1 MPLARG
7 VSPGGM
13 NIGDPKLAMEEL
25 LDFLLDKNSLLDTNF
40 PLDSKARPL
49 HPALPVKAQHP
60 MLRNLRHRF
69 LAVYQRL
76 FSVVFLANLAA
87 FIPLIV
93 LRTSPTLVS
102 IATIATP
109 IAVNLFVAGLFRTEY
124 MINLLYASVLWVPI
138 SIPLAVR
145 RRLAKVYEFGGVH
158 SGSGVACTL
167 WALLFLVQITRGF
180 VQGEPIGI
188 AAVAVTY
195 CLVLLLTVIVIAAHP
210 AIRRKYHNYF
220 EALHRI
226 CGWVALLLYWAL
238 AILLSQDISSTTGSS
253 LAQVLFTSPV
263 IYFLVGTTI
272 LTILPWLH
280 LRSVDATATPLSAH
294 ATRIYFPSPYV
305 GPAQGIRISTSP
317 LLEWHSFAS
326 IPCRSFANK
335 SEIAKASSCSILVS
349 SAGDWT
355 KKSIADS
362 QLHRKYWMRGIPVT
376 GVALV
381 VRLFRSAVIITT
393 GSGIG
398 PALSLIAAARAPDV
412 EEGRK
417 VSCRLFWSTPNPLQT
432 YGQNVIDEVRA
443 ADPEAIIWDTKT
455 QGRPD
460 MVQETWNAYSKFG
473 AEAVLIISNPKVTA
487 QVVYG
492 MESRG
497 VPAYGP
503 IFDS

>member
-1 MPLARG
+1 MP
-7 VSPGGM
+7 PGSDSSLISAADTG
-13 NIGDPKLAMEEL
+13 PKPATKEL
-25 LDFLLDKNSLLDTNF
+25 LDFLADT
-40 PLDSKARPL
+40 KAHVLP
-49 HPALPVKAQHP
+49 PALPGKSQHP
-60 MLRNLRHRF
+60 ILRNLRHRL

-76 FSVVFLANLAA
+76 FSIIFLANLAA

-93 LRTSPTLVS
+93 LRMSPTLAS
-102 IATIATP
+102 TAAIATP

-124 MINLLYASVLWVPI
+124 TINLLYSLVLWVPT
-138 SIPLAVR
+138 SVSLAVR

-158 SGSGVACTL
+158 SGSGVACAL
-167 WALLFLVQITRGF
+167 WALLFLVQTTRGF
-180 VQGEPIGI
+180 LQGEPISI
-188 AAVAVTY
+188 AVVVVMY
-195 CLVLLLTVIVIAAHP
+195 CLVSLLTAIIVAAHP
-210 AIRRKYHNYF
+210 AIRRRHHNYF
-220 EALHRI
+220 EAVHRI
-226 CGWVALLLYWAL
+226 CGWAALLLYWAL
-238 AILLSQDISSTTGSS
+238 AMLLTRDLSSTTG
-253 LAQVLFTSPV
+253 AWFAKALFTSPI
-263 IYFLVGTTI
+263 IYFLIGSTV
-272 LTILPWLH
+272 LTLLPWLR
-280 LRSVDATATPLSAH
+280 LRLVDATVTPLSSH

-317 LLEWHSFAS
+317 LFEWHSFAS
-326 IPCRSFANK
+326 IPCRSFANR
-335 SEIAKASSCSILVS
+335 SEIAKASSYSILVS

-355 KKSIADS
+355 KEIISDTRR
-362 QLHRKYWMRGIPVT
+362 HRRYWMRGIPIT

-381 VRLFRSAVIITT
+381 VRLFQSAVVVTT

-412 EEGRK
+412 EQGRK
-417 VSCRLFWSTPNPLQT
+417 VSCRLFWSTPKPLQT

-460 MVQETWNAYSKFG
+460 MIQETWNAYSKFG
-473 AEAVLIISNPKVTA
+473 AEAVLVISNPKVTA

-503 IFDS
+503 VFDS